1 MSNDSSGFHKRITQ
15 RQVLDKSD
23 GKWQIEYEVVIID
36 SVIGL
41 TSKIENGDMV

>member
-1 MSNDSSGFHKRITQ
+1 MSNDSSCFHKRIT
-15 RQVLDKSD
+15 RRRVLEKND

-41 TSKIENGDMV
+41 TSKFGNGDMA